1 MTITQKLA
9 ELLAR
14 PVSDK
19 DRQRASLLLL
29 DWTGCAVAGQA
40 EPAGQ
45 KITTAFPDE
54 IGNCTR
60 IGVTKSSPLMAAL
73 HNGCLGNVLE
83 MDDVDK
89 RAVLHAGP
97 TVIPAA
103 LAMAEHIGASAKD
116 FLDAIVVGYEA
127 TIRIGRAVGTG
138 HYAFWHNTATC
149 GPFGA
154 AAAACHLLE
163 ESDLVSAL
171 GLAGTQAAGLWQT
184 RHEPDSMAKQLHAGH
199 AAHAGVLAAILSKQG
214 FQGPHSIL
222 EGEQG
227 FFAAMCQGANPE
239 DVLIDPDTWWLLHET
254 SLKPYPA
261 CRHAHPAI
269 DAALKAWESTMP
281 LGLDVI
287 VETYPDA
294 LKFCDRPNPDTT
306 IEAKFS
312 IQHSVAVALAK
323 GEPILSDF
331 DVSSEISNFDE
342 DRNFTGKKNER
353 ELISEIRQRVQVKES
368 EEFGAVY
375 PAHYGAAVIIGGQR
389 FVAKDAY
396 GDPEYPMS
404 EEAVIHKAI
413 TLLTHVGMGEDKA
426 KQLSRAALKGD
437 LKPYL
442 GLLP

>member
-1 MTITQKLA
+1 VTITQKLA

-60 IGVTKSSPLMAAL
+60 IGATKSSPLMAAL

-149 GPFGA
+149 GMQ
-154 AAAACHLLE
+154 
-163 ESDLVSAL
+163 V
-171 GLAGTQAAGLWQT
+171 
-184 RHEPDSMAKQLHAGH
+184 
-199 AAHAGVLAAILSKQG
+199 
-214 FQGPHSIL
+214 
-222 EGEQG
+222 
-227 FFAAMCQGANPE
+227 
-239 DVLIDPDTWWLLHET
+239 
-254 SLKPYPA
+254 
-261 CRHAHPAI
+261 
-269 DAALKAWESTMP
+269 MP
-281 LGLDVI
+281 LMQG
-287 VETYPDA
+287 
-294 LKFCDRPNPDTT
+294 C
-306 IEAKFS
+306 
-312 IQHSVAVALAK
+312 
-323 GEPILSDF
+323 
-331 DVSSEISNFDE
+331 
-342 DRNFTGKKNER
+342 
-353 ELISEIRQRVQVKES
+353 
-368 EEFGAVY
+368 
-375 PAHYGAAVIIGGQR
+375 
-389 FVAKDAY
+389 
-396 GDPEYPMS
+396 
-404 EEAVIHKAI
+404 
-413 TLLTHVGMGEDKA
+413 
-426 KQLSRAALKGD
+426 
-437 LKPYL
+437 
-442 GLLP
+442 